1 MKGGVGK
8 VLGFGKNLFKKRKNF
23 IKSGVKGLKTAGK
36 GVGKTVG
43 KSLGKGAGKSVLK
56 KIPFVGLGLG
66 AAFAVD
72 RLRKGDWGGALME
85 LGSGAASMIPG
96 VGTAVSTAID
106 VGLIAK
112 DIGDAKN
119 EQEQGEVTEAKVGK
133 RVTKGQRVLV
143 GEDEPRNVGNAIYR
157 YNQTF
162 H

>member
-1 MKGGVGK
+1 M
-8 VLGFGKNLFKKRKNF
+8 
-23 IKSGVKGLKTAGK
+23 
-36 GVGKTVG
+36 
-43 KSLGKGAGKSVLK
+43 K

-112 DIGDAKN
+112 DIGDAKA
-119 EQEQGEVTEAKVGK
+119 E
-133 RVTKGQRVLV
+133 
-143 GEDEPRNVGNAIYR
+143 
-157 YNQTF
+157 
-162 H
+162 

>member
-1 MKGGVGK
+1 M
-8 VLGFGKNLFKKRKNF
+8 
-23 IKSGVKGLKTAGK
+23 
-36 GVGKTVG
+36 
-43 KSLGKGAGKSVLK
+43 K

-96 VGTAVSTAID
+96 VGTAVSAID

-112 DIGDAKN
+112 DLGDAKA

-133 RVTKGQRVLV
+133 RVTNNKVIV
-143 GEDEPRNVGNAIYR
+143 GERGLKC
-157 YNQTF
+157 
-162 H
+162 